1 MADTDTALCRTV
13 VDVYRAALAKA
24 IEDVTEH
31 IGSAVATCGREA
43 SQEPSSQGRLTVFT
57 RCLAARTRARAKP
70 G

>member
-1 MADTDTALCRTV
+1 MADSDTALCRTV

-24 IEDVTEH
+24 IEDVTER

-43 SQEPSSQGRLTVFT
+43 SQETTAQGRLTLFT
-57 RCLAARTRARAKP
+57 RCLAARTRAKAKP